1 MTGIKKRAL
10 RHNSLSMDVLKKL
23 FFLHACW
30 KSDMCAYAK
39 TKIRAQNASTNFNN
53 LIERGLIECIND
65 PKYIH
70 SVFRITKKG
79 RLYVIDNAEKGSYF
93 AEIDD
98 PDEFI
103 SAYWKTSKL
112 DRNLR
117 GLILAR
123 IQLHI
128 AATFDAFSST
138 EAEKHSV
145 PVFMNE
151 KPSFRSL
158 NDFLLDSNEPAE
170 TGRDGNYISMSAHE
184 IKRVLTT
191 TGIFYTNTELLS
203 YSKTDNWRV
212 SFDKVNGSRFAGIY
226 LRKDKCQIIYAN
238 KAGNGNRRLNI
249 HPQTESELCRT
260 LNNLF
265 ALYKRDYMQEVDG
278 IDAVVMTE
286 GPSAICSMVTGYKS
300 GEDKRGAIDNIKA
313 AICQEKPL
321 PRDIVNDTFGVLDDP
336 DRNLLKRNR
345 VFLQHD
351 NPLYNR
357 IYAVCVPSPTV
368 VQQLDFIM
376 YWSRVKQ
383 DRFCL
388 NQQEQMRLNYKNEM
402 LESNIQP
409 ELTREIFIPVIDI
422 NKLTS
427 FRRELY
433 KTLDGGLDISRKIL
447 VSTQPDL
454 AKTVAV
460 CISSPAE
467 YFHTD
472 LSRMD
477 FHEIYSR
484 FGIRQ
489 DKPDRYKRDF
499 AAIAREELE
508 GKGKKPV
515 KEKWPTMSVAFAPE
529 DYNAIKK
536 ICKITGCTV
545 SGYLRESMKK
555 NIEADLAALHPK

>member
-1 MTGIKKRAL
+1 MTEIKKRAL

-98 PDEFI
+98 PDEYI
-103 SAYWKTSKL
+103 PSYWRTNNI

-128 AATFDAFSST
+128 AATFDAYSST
-138 EAEKHSV
+138 ETAKYSA
-145 PVFMNE
+145 PVFVNE
-151 KPSFRSL
+151 KPSFRAL
-158 NDFLLDSNEPAE
+158 NDFLLNPNESAE
-170 TGRDGNYISMSAHE
+170 TGKDGNYISMSAAE
-184 IKRVLTT
+184 VKRVLTT

-203 YSKTDNWRV
+203 YSKADNWRV

-238 KAGNGNRRLNI
+238 KAGHGNRRLNI

-265 ALYKRDYMQEVDG
+265 AMYKREYMQEVDG
-278 IDAVVMTE
+278 IDAVVITE
-286 GPSAICSMVTGYKS
+286 GTSMICSMVTGYKS

-313 AICQEKPL
+313 AICQEKPV

-336 DRNLLKRNR
+336 ERNLLKRNR
-345 VFLQHD
+345 IFLQHD
-351 NPLYNR
+351 NPLYTK
-357 IYAVCVPSPTV
+357 IYAVCVPSPTA
-368 VQQLDFIM
+368 VQQLDFIL
-376 YWSRVKQ
+376 YWSRIKQ
-383 DRFCL
+383 DRFCS
-388 NQQEQMRLNYKNEM
+388 NQQNQIRTNYKNE
-402 LESNIQP
+402 LLGSNIQP
-409 ELTREIFIPVIDI
+409 VLTRELFIPVIDV
-422 NKLTS
+422 NRLTS

-433 KTLDGGLDISRKIL
+433 RTPDGTLDLSRKVLI
-447 VSTQPDL
+447 STQTDL
-454 AKTVAV
+454 AKIVAV

-467 YFHTD
+467 YYHTD
-472 LSRMD
+472 LSKMD
-477 FHEIYSR
+477 FHEVYSR

-489 DKPDRYKRDF
+489 DQPDRYKRDF
-499 AAIAREELE
+499 TAIARDELE
-508 GKGKKPV
+508 GKRKRPV

-529 DYNAIKK
+529 DYDAIKK
-536 ICKITGCTV
+536 ICKITCCTV

-555 NIEADLAALHPK
+555 NIEADLTALHQK